1 MPNVKIPITG
11 PAYSNI
17 DGQTLDERS
26 VEVRNLYINEADYSE
41 KRAGL
46 LEWIGLGTGRSIDA
60 LYWWDAQNVV
70 LGVSGGRVWKMTDRT
85 GTRVE
90 LTAAEKLLVGQR
102 VSIHDNGGT
111 AALANGGKILTTT
124 GTAAGAAFLTDPD
137 APTVVTHVAFI
148 DQYLVANLVG
158 TGIFQISEVGDL
170 PAWRAIDIFTAESN
184 PDVIKAVHVG
194 LGEIVFFGT
203 KSIEF
208 WANDGVTPFSRINQ
222 ATIER
227 GIISPGTIDFA
238 EDRWICMDEYRAVIE
253 IRGRTPVNISMPVDR
268 IIQSMLQVDTAI
280 GQIYRTDGHLL
291 YVLTFPQDRRTLV
304 YNMRKQDWT
313 EWDYL
318 DLDAGIRQRFR
329 GNAYC
334 YARKWNLHLV
344 GDHSNGKIYTSSNA
358 IYNDD
363 GNPIGCRRR
372 SGFVSHGTFME
383 KECNNVWFRVKQSV
397 ATASVPN
404 PQMMI
409 RYRNA
414 NGAWGPERWIDIGP
428 AGDDGNLVRLNQ
440 LGQYRTRQWEV
451 AFTDD
456 TPFVLAD
463 AEEDVTV
470 LES

>member
-1 MPNVKIPITG
+1 MPPVKIPITG
-11 PAYSNI
+11 PAYANI
-17 DGQTLDERS
+17 DGQTLDQRNI
-26 VEVRNLYINEADYSE
+26 EVRNFYVNEADYSE

-46 LEWIGLGTGRSIDA
+46 TELLDLGTSRSVDA
-60 LYWWDAQNVV
+60 LYWWDAAGVV
-70 LGVSGGRVWKMTDRT
+70 LAVSAGRVWKITDRL
-85 GTRVE
+85 GSKAE
-90 LTAAEKLLVGQR
+90 LTDADRLLVGQR
-102 VSIHDNGGT
+102 VSIDNNGT
-111 AALANGGKILTTT
+111 TALLANGGRILSTTT
-124 GTAAGAAFLTDPD
+124 TAASAAFIADAD
-137 APTVVTHVAFI
+137 APTTVTHVGFI
-148 DQYLVANLVG
+148 DQYVVANVVG
-158 TGIFQISEVGDL
+158 SGSFQISEVGDL
-170 PAWRAIDIFTAESN
+170 TAWRAIDIFTAESN
-184 PDVIKAVHVG
+184 PDVIKAIKIG

-253 IRGRTPVNISMPVDR
+253 IRGRTPVHVSGPVDR

-291 YVLTFPQDRRTLV
+291 YVLTFPSDRRTLV

-318 DLDAGIRQRFR
+318 DLDAGIRQRYR
-329 GNAYC
+329 GNSYC
-334 YARKWNLHLV
+334 YARKFNLHLV
-344 GDHSNGKIYTSSNA
+344 GDHSNGKIYTSSRD

-372 SGFVSHGTFME
+372 TGFVSHGTFQE
-383 KECNNVWFRVKQSV
+383 KECHNVWFRVKQSV
-397 ATASVPN
+397 ATTSVPN
-404 PQMMI
+404 PKMMV
-409 RYRNA
+409 RYRNT
-414 NGAWGPERWIDIGP
+414 NGAWGPERWLDVGP
-428 AGDDGNLVRLNQ
+428 VGDDGNLVHLNQ

-451 AFTDD
+451 SFTDD
-456 TPFVLAD
+456 APFVLAD
-463 AEEDVTV
+463 AEEEVEV